1 MQKELEET
9 KKRLAFE
16 PAESAPPLPKA
27 SGKSPPIPKAKSKP
41 VAAPVNPPAGS
52 DEDEPPAPPVRSMT
66 KVMGGRV
73 LS

>member
-27 SGKSPPIPKAKSKP
+27 SGKSPPSPKAKPKP